1 MLLAAAM
8 QKAGSADP
16 AGYLPELKRLKH
28 AGVTADIEFD
38 ANGDLETRRAFDL
51 PRAERQVGV
60 TVGSGRRYDSISSP
74 ATRWR
79 RS

>member
-16 AGYLPELKRLKH
+16 AVYLPELQRIKH

-38 ANGDLETRRAFDL
+38 ANGDLRRGEL
-51 PRAERQVGV
+51 
-60 TVGSGRRYDSISSP
+60 SIF
-74 ATRWR
+74 RVQNGKWVLQ
-79 RS
+79 